1 MTEIPIVVS
10 DDVVTVG
17 GYTDKVEL
25 QLSVGATGER
35 GSRIFT
41 GSVNPNT
48 LPSND
53 PIWGGYTDFKRGDIY
68 LLRDTDLLEVWEYL
82 WSGGEYVWV
91 QTVDNIAGG
100 GGSVTLDPDLDA
112 IAALTGT
119 GILKRTAPN
128 TWALDTTSY
137 LTANQTIT
145 LSGDASGSGTTS
157 IVVTVADDS
166 HSHTGSTIS
175 GLDAGDTTTGT
186 FDIARI
192 PTGTSGTTVAL
203 GNHTHS
209 YQPVDGDLTAIAA
222 VSGTGYLR
230 RTGVDTWTLDTP
242 ATATWGGI
250 TGTLSSQTDL
260 QSALDGKQS
269 ADADLTAIAALAGTS
284 GLLKKTAANTWTLD
298 TATYLTANQTITLSG
313 DASGSGTTA
322 ITVTVADDSHAH
334 TSSTISAL
342 DAGDTTT
349 GTFDIARIP
358 TGTTGT
364 TVALGNHTHSYQPLD
379 ADLTAIAA
387 LAGTSGLLKKTAAD
401 TWTLDTNTY
410 ITGNQTITLSGVVTG
425 SGTTAITTAF
435 AASPTFTGTVTIP
448 TLDLTTSATAT
459 AATSYFVETGSDG
472 VVRPKTLAN
481 VKSEIVTTAAVN
493 SAAATTVGTITSG
506 VWNGTAIGATYID
519 SAIARLASP
528 TFTGTPA
535 APTAA
540 VDTNTTQIAT
550 TEYVVGQ
557 GYLKSATASS
567 TYQPLNGDL
576 TSIAG
581 LAGTTGLLR
590 KTAASTWSLDTASY
604 LTANQT
610 ITLSGDA
617 TGSGTTAI
625 TVTVVDDSH
634 SHTGTTISALDAS
647 DTTTGTFD
655 IARIPTGTTG
665 TTVSLGNHTHSYL
678 SSSTSST
685 QAGYFGDIYLYDDST
700 PSHYLQVTNS
710 ANLTAAR
717 LLNINVN
724 DADRTISLSGNLTV
738 PSAATVSGTNTGDQ
752 TITLTGDVTGS
763 GTGSFATTLAASGV
777 SAGTY
782 NNVATEVRPFTVDA
796 KGRITSI
803 GTAVTIAPAWGSISG
818 KPTTLSGYGITDALS
833 NSTSSTQS
841 GYFGDIYL
849 YDDST
854 PSHYLQITNSANLT
868 ASRLLS
874 INVNDAARTVSLSGD
889 LTVSSTATVSGTNTG
904 DQTITLTG
912 NVTGSGTGSFATTI
926 ANDAVTYAKMQNV
939 SAQYR
944 VLGRISA
951 SAGDAEELTGENLV
965 TVLGQATS
973 KTGSG
978 SIVFHTAPT
987 FSGTVT
993 ATTFSGSG
1001 ASLTSIPQSAVTNL
1015 TTDLSGKQP
1024 LDADLTAIAGL
1035 AGTSGLLK
1043 KTAADTW
1050 TLDTSTYLTSN
1061 QTITLSGDATGSG
1074 TTAITVAVVD
1084 DSHSHTG
1091 ATISGLDAGDT
1102 TTGTFDIARIPTGTT
1117 GSTVALGN
1125 HTHSYLPLSGG
1136 TLTGVVWQSA
1146 GGIGQY
1152 GSGRSIEQRDTLGS
1166 GYGWTLSSTSTD
1178 WFILGVYDTLGDQ
1191 PGTLIFN
1198 STSNRWQFTGNI
1210 RSADNIM
1217 INGSSKLL
1225 IGTETGGFK
1234 GEIRS
1239 QSNYPIVFMPYDQT
1253 GTALSSAEFFYKT
1266 DSSRWQTESNFRV
1279 DGTLWIGGAS
1289 TLDGN
1294 TVITGSAASDHA
1306 VKIRN
1311 NASYNSALFVQRPV
1325 GANSAQV
1332 LFGDTADKN
1341 EATIGLNS
1349 SGLGITLK
1357 LDGTTGTSGIS
1368 FYSGNTP
1375 GASVG
1380 TTDIG
1385 IRAKL
1390 IELQATTVQFNGL
1403 ADFNGGVSLVGSSTD
1418 NAIVRF
1424 DSTAGNVQNSGV
1436 TVSDINDVT
1445 VPGNV
1450 YVNGTAST
1458 DPILRVDAATG
1469 RTPYLTLRSQGPQD
1483 VYMILSRENVT
1494 RFAIRSTQDEFS
1506 IRSASDAGDIWASA
1520 PYGNVFQIHR
1530 PTGKITLGPHTTGGY
1545 TAGLEFGTSGPRI
1558 MTGTTSPEGSV
1569 TAPVGSEVINT
1580 SDGSKYDKIS
1590 GTGNTGWSLRVN
1602 GAGYVE
1608 DTQVMMMMGVL

>member
-1 MTEIPIVVS
+1 VTEIPIVVS

-100 GGSVTLDPDLDA
+100 AGSVTLDPDLDA

-192 PTGTSGTTVAL
+192 PTGTTGTTVAL

-260 QSALDGKQS
+260 QSALDGKQA

-387 LAGTSGLLKKTAAD
+387 LAGTSGFLKKTATD
-401 TWTLDTNTY
+401 TWALDT
-410 ITGNQTITLSGVVTG
+410 
-425 SGTTAITTAF
+425 
-435 AASPTFTGTVTIP
+435 
-448 TLDLTTSATAT
+448 
-459 AATSYFVETGSDG
+459 
-472 VVRPKTLAN
+472 
-481 VKSEIVTTAAVN
+481 
-493 SAAATTVGTITSG
+493 
-506 VWNGTAIGATYID
+506 
-519 SAIARLASP
+519 
-528 TFTGTPA
+528 
-535 APTAA
+535 
-540 VDTNTTQIAT
+540 
-550 TEYVVGQ
+550 
-557 GYLKSATASS
+557 S
-567 TYQPLNGDL
+567 TYL
-576 TSIAG
+576 TG
-581 LAGTTGLLR
+581 
-590 KTAASTWSLDTASY
+590 
-604 LTANQT
+604 NQT

-625 TVTVVDDSH
+625 TVTVVDDGH
-634 SHTGTTISALDAS
+634 SHTGSTISGLDAG
-647 DTTTGTFD
+647 DTTSGTFD

-717 LLNINVN
+717 LLSINVN

-1102 TTGTFDIARIPTGTT
+1102 TTGTFAIARIPTGTT

-1178 WFILGVYDTLGDQ
+1178 WFILGVYDTFGDQ

-1349 SGLGITLK
+1349 GGLGITLK

-1506 IRSASDAGDIWASA
+1506 IRSASGAGDIWASA

-1590 GTGNTGWSLRVN
+1590 GTGNTGWALRVN

>member
-100 GGSVTLDPDLDA
+100 AGSVTLDPDLDA

-186 FDIARI
+186 FNIARI
-192 PTGTSGTTVAL
+192 PTGTTGTTVAL

-260 QSALDGKQS
+260 QSALDGKQA

-387 LAGTSGLLKKTAAD
+387 LAGTSGFLKKTAAD
-401 TWTLDTNTY
+401 TWSLDTNTY

-448 TLDLTTSATAT
+448 TLDLTTAATT
-459 AATSYFVETGSDG
+459 SAATSYFVETGSDG
-472 VVRPKTLAN
+472 IVRPKALAN
-481 VKSEIVTTAAVN
+481 VQSEIVTTAAVN
-493 SAAATTVGTITSG
+493 AAAATTVGTVT
-506 VWNGTAIGATYID
+506 
-519 SAIARLASP
+519 
-528 TFTGTPA
+528 TGTW
-535 APTAA
+535 
-540 VDTNTTQIAT
+540 
-550 TEYVVGQ
+550 
-557 GYLKSATASS
+557 SATAIADNKIASALTGK
-567 TYQPLNGDL
+567 TYNGL
-576 TSIAG
+576 TLTAAATGFTIAG
-581 LAGTTGLLR
+581 GTTS
-590 KTAASTWSLDTASY
+590 KT
-604 LTANQT
+604 LTVSNT
-610 ITLSGDA
+610 LTLSGTDSS
-617 TGSGTTAI
+617 TLNIGSGGTLGTAAY
-625 TVTVVDDSH
+625 T
-634 SHTGTTISALDAS
+634 AS
-647 DTTTGTFD
+647 T
-655 IARIPTGTTG
+655 A
-665 TTVSLGNHTHSYL
+665 YL

-700 PSHYLQVTNS
+700 PSHYLQITNS
-710 ANLTAAR
+710 ANLTLSR
-717 LLNINVN
+717 VLNINVN

-738 PSAATVSGTNTGDQ
+738 PSAATISGTNTGDQ

-1178 WFILGVYDTLGDQ
+1178 WFILGVYDTFGDQ

>member
-17 GYTDKVEL
+17 GYTNQVEL

-41 GSVNPNT
+41 GSVDPTT
-48 LPSND
+48 LPIGS
-53 PIWGGYTDFKRGDIY
+53 PIWGGYTEFKAGDIY

-186 FDIARI
+186 FNIARI
-192 PTGTSGTTVAL
+192 PTGTSGATVAL

-387 LAGTSGLLKKTAAD
+387 LAGTSGFLKKTATD
-401 TWTLDTNTY
+401 TWALDT
-410 ITGNQTITLSGVVTG
+410 
-425 SGTTAITTAF
+425 
-435 AASPTFTGTVTIP
+435 
-448 TLDLTTSATAT
+448 
-459 AATSYFVETGSDG
+459 
-472 VVRPKTLAN
+472 
-481 VKSEIVTTAAVN
+481 
-493 SAAATTVGTITSG
+493 
-506 VWNGTAIGATYID
+506 
-519 SAIARLASP
+519 
-528 TFTGTPA
+528 
-535 APTAA
+535 
-540 VDTNTTQIAT
+540 
-550 TEYVVGQ
+550 
-557 GYLKSATASS
+557 S
-567 TYQPLNGDL
+567 TYL
-576 TSIAG
+576 TG
-581 LAGTTGLLR
+581 
-590 KTAASTWSLDTASY
+590 
-604 LTANQT
+604 NQT

-625 TVTVVDDSH
+625 TVTVVDDGH
-634 SHTGTTISALDAS
+634 SHTGSTISGLDAG
-647 DTTTGTFD
+647 DTTSGTFD

-717 LLNINVN
+717 LLSINVN

-1015 TTDLSGKQP
+1015 ATDLSGKQP

-1178 WFILGVYDTLGDQ
+1178 WFILGVYDTFGDQ

-1349 SGLGITLK
+1349 GGLGITLK

-1483 VYMILSRENVT
+1483 VYMILSRGNVT

-1590 GTGNTGWSLRVN
+1590 GTGNTGWALRVN

>member
-17 GYTDKVEL
+17 GYTNQVEL

-41 GSVNPNT
+41 GSVDPTT
-48 LPSND
+48 LPTDS
-53 PIWGGYTDFKRGDIY
+53 PIWGGYTDFKSGDIY
-68 LLRDTDLLEVWEYL
+68 LQRDTDLLAVWEWLYV
-82 WSGGEYVWV
+82 SGEYTWV
-91 QTVDNIAGG
+91 RTVDNIAGG
-100 GGSVTLDPDLDA
+100 AGSVTLDPDLDA

-119 GILKRTAPN
+119 GLLKRTGPN
-128 TWALDTTSY
+128 TWVLDTTTY
-137 LTANQTIT
+137 LTSNQTIT
-145 LSGDASGSGTTS
+145 LSGDVSGSGTTA
-157 IVVTVADDS
+157 ITVTVADDS

-175 GLDAGDTTTGT
+175 GLDAG
-186 FDIARI
+186 
-192 PTGTSGTTVAL
+192 
-203 GNHTHS
+203 
-209 YQPVDGDLTAIAA
+209 
-222 VSGTGYLR
+222 
-230 RTGVDTWTLDTP
+230 
-242 ATATWGGI
+242 
-250 TGTLSSQTDL
+250 
-260 QSALDGKQS
+260 
-269 ADADLTAIAALAGTS
+269 
-284 GLLKKTAANTWTLD
+284 
-298 TATYLTANQTITLSG
+298 
-313 DASGSGTTA
+313 
-322 ITVTVADDSHAH
+322 
-334 TSSTISAL
+334 
-342 DAGDTTT
+342 
-349 GTFDIARIP
+349 
-358 TGTTGT
+358 
-364 TVALGNHTHSYQPLD
+364 
-379 ADLTAIAA
+379 
-387 LAGTSGLLKKTAAD
+387 
-401 TWTLDTNTY
+401 
-410 ITGNQTITLSGVVTG
+410 
-425 SGTTAITTAF
+425 
-435 AASPTFTGTVTIP
+435 
-448 TLDLTTSATAT
+448 
-459 AATSYFVETGSDG
+459 
-472 VVRPKTLAN
+472 
-481 VKSEIVTTAAVN
+481 
-493 SAAATTVGTITSG
+493 
-506 VWNGTAIGATYID
+506 
-519 SAIARLASP
+519 
-528 TFTGTPA
+528 
-535 APTAA
+535 
-540 VDTNTTQIAT
+540 
-550 TEYVVGQ
+550 
-557 GYLKSATASS
+557 
-567 TYQPLNGDL
+567 
-576 TSIAG
+576 
-581 LAGTTGLLR
+581 
-590 KTAASTWSLDTASY
+590 
-604 LTANQT
+604 
-610 ITLSGDA
+610 
-617 TGSGTTAI
+617 
-625 TVTVVDDSH
+625 
-634 SHTGTTISALDAS
+634 

-717 LLNINVN
+717 LLSINVN

-868 ASRLLS
+868 AARTLS

-889 LTVSSTATVSGTNTG
+889 LTVSSAATISGTNTG

-944 VLGRISA
+944 VLGRITA
-951 SAGDAEELTGENLV
+951 AAGDVEELTGENLV

-978 SIVFHTAPT
+978 NIVFSASPT
-987 FSGTVT
+987 FTGTVT
-993 ATTFSGSG
+993 ATTIVPSSGYL
-1001 ASLTSIPQSAVTNL
+1001 SLNYGGGGFDAVRTGQLQVLRDGVGDWNTL
-1015 TTDLSGKQP
+1015 LAAYG
-1024 LDADLTAIAGL
+1024 TAAEV
-1035 AGTSGLLK
+1035 
-1043 KTAADTW
+1043 AADTPRFIVYGLGAFEATHEGKIYGTGNSYLKIDGGAGYERQVQFNTAGSLRW
-1050 TLDTSTYLTSN
+1050 TFGATSN
-1061 QTITLSGDATGSG
+1061 AETGSNAG
-1074 TTAITVAVVD
+1074 SSFSIARY
-1084 DSHSHTG
+1084 S
-1091 ATISGLDAGDT
+1091 DAGTYIDNPL
-1102 TTGTFDIARIPTGTT
+1102 DISRADGIVSVKG
-1117 GSTVALGN
+1117 LWIQ
-1125 HTHSYLPLSGG
+1125 SGG
-1136 TLTGVVWQSA
+1136 DISNLPDPTYS
-1146 GGIGQY
+1146 
-1152 GSGRSIEQRDTLGS
+1152 
-1166 GYGWTLSSTSTD
+1166 
-1178 WFILGVYDTLGDQ
+1178 DQ
-1191 PGTLIFN
+1191 PAT
-1198 STSNRWQFTGNI
+1198 
-1210 RSADNIM
+1210 
-1217 INGSSKLL
+1217 
-1225 IGTETGGFK
+1225 K
-1234 GEIRS
+1234 G
-1239 QSNYPIVFMPYDQT
+1239 YTD
-1253 GTALSSAEFFYKT
+1253 TALALKAPLANPVFL
-1266 DSSRWQTESNFRV
+1266 
-1279 DGTLWIGGAS
+1279 GT
-1289 TLDGN
+1289 
-1294 TVITGSAASDHA
+1294 AASDHS

-1349 SGLGITLK
+1349 GGLGITLK

-1558 MTGTTSPEGSV
+1558 MTGTTSPEGTV